1 MSIIEQVAP
10 GLERILPTDMEV
22 EWLGEGYGGFEP
34 DGRIRGVA
42 EGPVWIHEKGH
53 LLFSDNANNKRYKW
67 APGEGVT
74 LYKEPT
80 GDANGLARDP
90 QGRIIACE
98 HMTRRVTREELDG
111 TLTVVANNYRS
122 QRLNRPNDVIVRS
135 DGAIYFTDPA
145 TLGVEQELDF
155 NGVYRVSP
163 DLGTINLLVRDFALP
178 NGIAFSTDERTLYVN
193 DSMRRHIRAFALDVM
208 FGTGTLNLA
217 SDRIFCQMSGDR
229 RGGPDGMKVDVE
241 GNVWCTG
248 PGGIWIIDPSGKHL
262 GTILLE
268 EGASNFC
275 FGGDDWTTIFITT
288 HSKLAKLTGNTKVP
302 GLPTPYKP

>member
-145 TLGVEQELDF
+145 TLGVEQELDL

-193 DSMRRHIRAFALDVM
+193 DSMRRPHPRL
-208 FGTGTLNLA
+208 
-217 SDRIFCQMSGDR
+217 RSGRYVRHRHPEPGQRPDFLPDER
-229 RGGPDGMKVDVE
+229 R
-241 GNVWCTG
+241 
-248 PGGIWIIDPSGKHL
+248 
-262 GTILLE
+262 
-268 EGASNFC
+268 
-275 FGGDDWTTIFITT
+275 
-288 HSKLAKLTGNTKVP
+288 
-302 GLPTPYKP
+302 